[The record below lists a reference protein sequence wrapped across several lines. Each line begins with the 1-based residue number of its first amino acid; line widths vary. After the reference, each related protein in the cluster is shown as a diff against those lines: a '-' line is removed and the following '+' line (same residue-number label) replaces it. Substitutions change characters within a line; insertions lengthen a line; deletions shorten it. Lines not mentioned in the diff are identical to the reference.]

1 MSKVTL
7 HNKFKPLF
15 KNNTRYNIITGG
27 RGSAKSFSV
36 STYLCLLLQ
45 FESNHTIL
53 YTRYTL
59 ISATISIIP
68 EFLEKIKILGL
79 EDYFSITQ
87 DTITNNLTG
96 SKIIFKGIRTSSGD
110 NTANLKSLQGV
121 DTWVMDEAEELMS
134 EDIFDKIN
142 LSIRSTLRPNKIILI
157 LNPCTKV
164 HWIYKRFFE
173 RQGITPG
180 FNGVQEDITY
190 IHTSYLDNKK
200 NLSPSFISEVE
211 YMQLN
216 NLLKYNHIIMGS
228 WLDTAEGVIFT
239 NWEYGEF
246 NTDLEYGFGLDFGFK
261 SDPTTLVRVA
271 IDKKKQIIHLSEELY
286 QPGLTTSEIYDAI
299 SSTVGNKEIIGDNSE
314 PRLIEELKRKGINI
328 KPCVKGAGSIGEGI
342 KILQDYKLVVTPTS
356 HNIAK
361 ELNNYCWSDRKSD
374 TPVDMYNH
382 CIDALRYRVS
392 HALKNPTIT
401 KYYVR

>member
-1 MSKVTL
+1 VSKITL
-7 HNKFKPLF
+7 HKKFKPLF
-15 KNNTRYNIITGG
+15 KNNSRYNIVTGG
-27 RGSAKSFSV
+27 RGSAKSFSI

-45 FESNHTIL
+45 FESNHIIL
-53 YTRYTL
+53 FTRYTL
-59 ISATISIIP
+59 TSATISIIP
-68 EFLEKIKILGL
+68 EFLEKIKLLGL

-87 DTITNNLTG
+87 DTITNLLTG
-96 SKIIFKGIRTSSGD
+96 SSIIFKGIRTSNGD
-110 NTANLKSLQGV
+110 QTANLKSLQGV
-121 DTWVMDEAEELMS
+121 TVWVMDEAEELMD

-142 LSIRSTLRPNKIILI
+142 LSIRSILRPNKVILI
-157 LNPCTKV
+157 LNPCTKT

-173 RQGITPG
+173 RYSVPQGY
-180 FNGVQEDITY
+180 NGVMEDTTF
-190 IHTSYLDNKK
+190 IHTSYLDNTK
-200 NLSPSFISEVE
+200 NLSSSFISEVE
-211 YMQLN
+211 YTKLH
-216 NLLKYNHIIMGS
+216 NLLKFNHIIMGG

-299 SSTVGNKEIIGDNSE
+299 ASTVGSKEIIGDNSE

-374 TPVDMYNH
+374 TPIDMYNH
-382 CIDALRYRVS
+382 GIDALRYRVS

>member
-110 NTANLKSLQGV
+110 QTANLKSLQGV
-121 DTWVMDEAEELMS
+121 DTWVMDEAEELID

-157 LNPCTKV
+157 LNPATKV

-173 RQGITPG
+173 QQGITPG
-180 FNGVQEDITY
+180 YNGVREDVNY
-190 IHTSYLDNKK
+190 IHTSYLDNLD
-200 NLSPSFISEVE
+200 NLSPSFITEVE
-211 YMQLN
+211 YMKLH
-216 NLLKYNHIIMGS
+216 NLLKFNHIIMGG

-239 NWEYGEF
+239 NWEYGIF
-246 NTDLEYGFGLDFGFK
+246 DDTLEYGFGADFGFK

-271 IDKKKQIIHLSEELY
+271 IDKKKRIIYLSEELY
-286 QPGLTTSEIYDAI
+286 QEHLTTTEIYDAI
-299 SSTVGNKEIIGDNSE
+299 KHTVERKEIIGDNSE
-314 PRLIEELKRKGINI
+314 PRLIEELKLKGVNI
-328 KPCVKGAGSIGEGI
+328 KPCVKGAGSVGVGI
-342 KILQDYKLVVTPTS
+342 KIMQDYKLVVTSTS
-356 HNIAK
+356 VNLAR

-374 TPVDMYNH
+374 TPIDMYNH
-382 CIDALRYRVS
+382 CLDAARYRVS
-392 HALKNPTIT
+392 HILKNPTVT

>member
-7 HNKFKPLF
+7 HKKYKPLF
-15 KNNTRYNIITGG
+15 LNNSRYNIITGG
-27 RGSAKSFSV
+27 RGSSKSFSI

-68 EFLEKIKILGL
+68 EFIEKIKLLEL
-79 EDYFSITQ
+79 EDCFTITQ

-110 NTANLKSLQGV
+110 QTANLKSLQGV
-121 DTWVMDEAEELMS
+121 TIWVLDEAEELVD

-142 LSIRSTLRPNKIILI
+142 LSIRSMLRPNKIILI
-157 LNPCTKV
+157 LNPATKV

-173 RQGITPG
+173 TQSVEPG
-180 FNGVQEDITY
+180 YNGSKEDITY
-190 IHTSYLDNKK
+190 IHTSYLDNLK
-200 NLSPSFISEVE
+200 NLNDSFITEVE
-211 YMQLN
+211 YMKLH
-216 NLLKYNHIIMGS
+216 NLLKFNHIIMGG

-239 NWEYGEF
+239 NWEYGDF
-246 NTDLEYGFGLDFGFK
+246 DNTLEYGFGSDFGFK
-261 SDPTTLVRVA
+261 SDPTTLIRVA
-271 IDKKKQIIHLSEELY
+271 IDKKNRIIYLHEELHKAE
-286 QPGLTTSEIYDAI
+286 LTTTEIYDSI
-299 SSTVGNKEIIGDNSE
+299 KHVVGNKEIIGDNSE
-314 PRLIEELKRKGINI
+314 PRLIQELKLKGVNI
-328 KPCVKGAGSIGEGI
+328 KPCVKGAGSVAEGI
-342 KILQDYKLVVTPTS
+342 KILQDYKLVITPES
-356 HNIAK
+356 VNLAR
-361 ELNNYCWSDRKSD
+361 ELNNYCWSDKKSD

-382 CIDALRYRVS
+382 CIDAVRYRVS
-392 HALKNPTIT
+392 HILKNPTVT

>member
-1 MSKVTL
+1 LV
-7 HNKFKPLF
+7 
-15 KNNTRYNIITGG
+15 
-27 RGSAKSFSV
+27 
-36 STYLCLLLQ
+36 
-45 FESNHTIL
+45 
-53 YTRYTL
+53 
-59 ISATISIIP
+59 
-68 EFLEKIKILGL
+68 
-79 EDYFSITQ
+79 
-87 DTITNNLTG
+87 
-96 SKIIFKGIRTSSGD
+96 
-110 NTANLKSLQGV
+110 
-121 DTWVMDEAEELMS
+121 
-134 EDIFDKIN
+134 
-142 LSIRSTLRPNKIILI
+142 
-157 LNPCTKV
+157 
-164 HWIYKRFFE
+164 
-173 RQGITPG
+173 
-180 FNGVQEDITY
+180 
-190 IHTSYLDNKK
+190 
-200 NLSPSFISEVE
+200 
-211 YMQLN
+211 
-216 NLLKYNHIIMGS
+216 
-228 WLDTAEGVIFT
+228 DTAEGVIFT